1 MAPVVSDPELFH
13 ESLRG
18 GYSVRLDGFEG
29 PLDLLL
35 HLIKK
40 NEVDIYN
47 IPISEITRQYLEYI
61 DLMKELNLDVA
72 GEFLVLASTLLQIKS
87 RMLLPPAEGEGE
99 TDGDEAE
106 DPRAELVRRL
116 IEYQRYREAA
126 RDLDRLPQ
134 LGRDHFTRGVVTEGE
149 SDSDDLPTELDVYL
163 LVEAFR
169 RLVASIP
176 PERLHEVGSEQYRI
190 ADRISEIL
198 TLLESDRVISFDSLF
213 PPTFDRG
220 YLIVTFLAVL
230 ELCRL
235 RTLTITQ
242 VVPFGEIWLT
252 RSCGAREEAGD
263 EVSDADVF
271 TP

>member
-1 MAPVVSDPELFH
+1 MNTPLFG
-13 ESLRG
+13 EEPYAR

-35 HLIKK
+35 HLIRK

-47 IPISEITRQYLEYI
+47 IPISEITRQYLEHI
-61 DLMKELNLDVA
+61 DLMKELNLDIA

-87 RMLLPPAEGEGE
+87 RMLLPPVEGDPDHDGE
-99 TDGDEAE
+99 EAQ

-126 RDLDRLPQ
+126 ADLDRLPQ
-134 LGRDHFTRGVVTEGE
+134 LGRDVLTREG
-149 SDSDDLPTELDVYL
+149 SDEDTQSDVPEQMVDHDVYL

-169 RLVASIP
+169 RIVSSIP
-176 PERLHEVGSEQYRI
+176 PERLHEIGSEQYRI
-190 ADRISEIL
+190 SDRISEIL
-198 TLLESDRVISFDSLF
+198 TLLETERTISFDSLF
-213 PPTFDRG
+213 PETFERE

-235 RTLTITQ
+235 RTLRVTQ
-242 VVPFGEIWLT
+242 PVLFGDIWLT
-252 RSCGAREEAGD
+252 RTFDLTPDAREEL
-263 EVSDADVF
+263 SDAEH
-271 TP
+271 TAP